1 MEHTDLELYIQI
13 RDGQPYEHPIFAENF
28 RAAFPDVDTN
38 NLPLDRFARFVRV
51 DPPVIGTYEVNEGL
65 TYSWVG
71 DVVKDTYSVRPMT
84 DAEREVKTEELRQRA
99 YQDRDIRVRIIKHNI
114 THAED
119 LDGQRLWQE
128 CLDAHEL
135 WVLLSVDPVQPSF
148 PRFPIQ
154 DVNGNW
160 VAPPAS

>member
-28 RAAFPDVDTN
+28 RAAFPDVDTE

-51 DPPVIGTYEVNEGL
+51 DPPVVGTYEVNEGL
-65 TYSWVG
+65 VYSWVG
-71 DVVKDTYSVRPMT
+71 DVVKDTYPVRPMT
-84 DAEREVKTEELRQRA
+84 DAEREVKTQELRQRA
-99 YQDRDIRVRIIKHNI
+99 HQDRDIRVRIIKDNI
-114 THAED
+114 IHAED
-119 LDGQRLWQE
+119 AEGQRLWQE
-128 CLDAHEL
+128 CLTAHEA
-135 WVLLSVDPVQPSF
+135 WVLLAVDPIQPPF

-160 VAPPAS
+160 VAPPVS